1 MLMNESLEEDEIC
14 LFDEDEEDYH
24 ENSNDQHKRLN
35 LKMKAVSQIL
45 FYQVI
50 YGHKNTPLHILNAHA
65 VYEHCRSR
73 ELKTSFNK
81 QGCSVSYKTMK
92 TMRADIA
99 KYTILKSKDDHVP
112 SPSHF
117 SKSSFTVAAF
127 DNFDNTDRSS
137 FSGTKHLH
145 DTVITVFHEKPPNS
159 INKPKKSAIELKSIK
174 KLQKLKCRELVLFNP
189 NGLKPPLPDSFAS
202 TEDLINLEIK
212 TAERNQKQFIISC
225 AQNITKS
232 DSKYLIPLWAEI
244 ESLISGSDVPIMQ
257 VGFLPFISKPVT
269 GYSTVYTAMLN
280 MTKLASQLDQKIL
293 TMYCDEGVFRIVI
306 DIYLQRQNQFQ
317 NFIPMLGSFRTAK
330 CLEHC
335 IGKYIHDTG
344 IDNCLSQTKVVG
356 VKTLKSVLEGANY
369 ARSLKAI
376 VILAHTIESLKWEA
390 FTNNDIQ
397 IW

>member
-1 MLMNESLEEDEIC
+1 M
-14 LFDEDEEDYH
+14 
-24 ENSNDQHKRLN
+24 
-35 LKMKAVSQIL
+35 
-45 FYQVI
+45 
-50 YGHKNTPLHILNAHA
+50 
-65 VYEHCRSR
+65 
-73 ELKTSFNK
+73 
-81 QGCSVSYKTMK
+81 
-92 TMRADIA
+92 
-99 KYTILKSKDDHVP
+99 
-112 SPSHF
+112 
-117 SKSSFTVAAF
+117 
-127 DNFDNTDRSS
+127 
-137 FSGTKHLH
+137 
-145 DTVITVFHEKPPNS
+145 
-159 INKPKKSAIELKSIK
+159 
-174 KLQKLKCRELVLFNP
+174 
-189 NGLKPPLPDSFAS
+189 PDSFAS

-212 TAERNQKQFIISC
+212 TAERNQKQFIISF

-257 VGFLPFISKPVT
+257 VGFLPFIPKPVT

-280 MTKLASQLDQKIL
+280 MTKLASQLDKKIL

-344 IDNCLSQTKVVG
+344 IHNCLSQTKVVG